1 MPEQGF
7 LASLFDVEF
16 KSLITTKVIKV
27 LYILSMIVIG
37 LAALAFVVAAFANS
51 VAGGLIVLLIVA
63 PLVALLYLIYV
74 RVLLEIV
81 IAVFRIMETNTE
93 LVALQRDGTVAAAP
107 ARASPLRLRLRRPRR
122 RPPRR
127 SRRQARRRPTAAA
140 AGRLAPARQLAI
152 RRRAARSRRS
162 SPMSCGTAPGGRCSR
177 PASTRGSSSCSR
189 AAPSTAST
197 R

>member
-37 LAALAFVVAAFANS
+37 LAALAFVAAAFANS

-93 LVALQRDGTVAAAP
+93 LVALQRG
-107 ARASPLRLRLRRPRR
+107 S
-122 RPPRR
+122 
-127 SRRQARRRPTAAA
+127 
-140 AGRLAPARQLAI
+140 G
-152 RRRAARSRRS
+152 
-162 SPMSCGTAPGGRCSR
+162 GGGPGV
-177 PASTRGSSSCSR
+177 
-189 AAPSTAST
+189 AAPSPPSPPPATPPQPQAGQPET
-197 R
+197 QPPPPPPPAA

>member
-37 LAALAFVVAAFANS
+37 LAALAFVAAAFANS

-93 LVALQRDGTVAAAP
+93 LVALQRTHGGGGLG
-107 ARASPLRLRLRRPRR
+107 RASPLRLRRPPR

-127 SRRQARRRPTAAA
+127 SRRQARRRPSPPPPPAAA
-140 AGRLAPARQLAI
+140 A
-152 RRRAARSRRS
+152 
-162 SPMSCGTAPGGRCSR
+162 
-177 PASTRGSSSCSR
+177 
-189 AAPSTAST
+189 
-197 R
+197 

>member
-37 LAALAFVVAAFANS
+37 LAALAFVAAAFANS

-93 LVALQRDGTVAAAP
+93 LVGLQRAHGGGGPGPGVAA
-107 ARASPLRLRLRRPRR
+107 
-122 RPPRR
+122 PP
-127 SRRQARRRPTAAA
+127 PPPPAAA
-140 AGRLAPARQLAI
+140 
-152 RRRAARSRRS
+152 
-162 SPMSCGTAPGGRCSR
+162 
-177 PASTRGSSSCSR
+177 
-189 AAPSTAST
+189 
-197 R
+197 

>member
-37 LAALAFVVAAFANS
+37 LAALAFVGAAFANS

-63 PLVALLYLIYV
+63 PLMALLYLIYV

-93 LVALQRDGTVAAAP
+93 LVTLQRAHGGGGPGPGVAA
-107 ARASPLRLRLRRPRR
+107 
-122 RPPRR
+122 PP
-127 SRRQARRRPTAAA
+127 P
-140 AGRLAPARQLAI
+140 P
-152 RRRAARSRRS
+152 
-162 SPMSCGTAPGGRCSR
+162 PP
-177 PASTRGSSSCSR
+177 PPP
-189 AAPSTAST
+189 PSTPPQPQAGPPET
-197 R
+197 QPPPPPAA